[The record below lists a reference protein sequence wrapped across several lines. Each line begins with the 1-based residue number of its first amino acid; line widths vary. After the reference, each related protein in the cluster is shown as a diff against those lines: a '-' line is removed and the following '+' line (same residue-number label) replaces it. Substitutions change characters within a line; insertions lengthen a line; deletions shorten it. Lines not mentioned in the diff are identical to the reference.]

1 MREYRTS
8 KELYQSSKSVEGEE
22 NLLEKVLGDAKPV
35 VSSTVD
41 SKYDIASILALLSP
55 KYLNILFIS
64 PFET

>member
-8 KELYQSSKSVEGEE
+8 NELYQSSKSVEGEE

-41 SKYDIASILALLSP
+41 SKYDIASRPTELSSGG
-55 KYLNILFIS
+55 YVDI
-64 PFET
+64 TD